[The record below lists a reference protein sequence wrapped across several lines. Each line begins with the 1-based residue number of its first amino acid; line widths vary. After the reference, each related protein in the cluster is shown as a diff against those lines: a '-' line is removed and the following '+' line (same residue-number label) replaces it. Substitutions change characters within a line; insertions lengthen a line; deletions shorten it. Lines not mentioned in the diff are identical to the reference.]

1 MKKNLSTK
9 NIKTQGNT
17 PPGKVINSIVLGC
30 SESEVDGITDEE
42 LERIILRYVSK
53 LKEDTTNPLNI
64 VIDNTNI

>member
-17 PPGKVINSIVLGC
+17 SPGKVINSIVLGC
-30 SESEVDGITDEE
+30 NESEMDGITDEE

-53 LKEDTTNPLNI
+53 LKEDTTNPLNT
-64 VIDNTNI
+64 VIDNTCM